1 MQGPKNGVLYVIE
14 AGTGKGFYIVPSRAH
29 AWTPHRLRHR
39 PRASS
44 AGTSGIDVDCK
55 ACVFRKK
62 TVDIDFPKR
71 KVRAPMNHQIHH
83 NFARL
88 AGQFMPVQSCR
99 IVGIAKEDLPAL
111 GS

>member
-1 MQGPKNGVLYVIE
+1 
-14 AGTGKGFYIVPSRAH
+14 
-29 AWTPHRLRHR
+29 
-39 PRASS
+39 
-44 AGTSGIDVDCK
+44 
-55 ACVFRKK
+55 
-62 TVDIDFPKR
+62 
-71 KVRAPMNHQIHH
+71 MNHQIHH